1 MLRYTA
7 TMLSF
12 LDYSITKSIE
22 MTKRTIQLKE
32 LKSEYDV
39 YTQGAALEGSY
50 RQKME
55 KNLNYLSDTD

>member
-39 YTQGAALEGSY
+39 YKQG
-50 RQKME
+50 RR
-55 KNLNYLSDTD
+55 